1 MVPNHSVQ
9 RCDVCDVSSKS
20 YHEQESKIKKILN
33 LNPEEFHGI
42 DTFWEDG
49 QWNSPWRWFGKSR
62 APCKCSVKSVKVI
75 CDIVVLFYLHIAE
88 TFSQEQRALE
98 NVCLFTSLVL
108 GVIRIAS
115 MKFKVLWILLVWLLL
130 ICGIVWLL
138 KTFGYGFRLPRE
150 YTLGPQSLW
159 KFVN

>member
-1 MVPNHSVQ
+1 MVANDAMFVMYRWSLII
-9 RCDVCDVSSKS
+9 SKS
-20 YHEQESKIKKILN
+20 PRLKKYKIQ
-33 LNPEEFHGI
+33 NPEHFHGI

-49 QWNSPWRWFGKSR
+49 HWNSPWRWFGKSR
-62 APCKCSVKSVKVI
+62 APCKCSVKSVKLI

-98 NVCLFTSLVL
+98 NVCLFNSLVL
-108 GVIRIAS
+108 GVIMIAS
-115 MKFKVLWILLVWLLL
+115 MKFKVLWMLLVWLLL
-130 ICGIVWLL
+130 ISGIVWLL